1 MLVKEL
7 IKIGFGGGCHW
18 CTEAVFQ
25 SLKGVSQVDQGFISS
40 TDPNEFF
47 SEAVIVSYDSHIIDL
62 KSLIEVH
69 VRTHSSTSSH
79 HLRDKYR
86 SAIYYF
92 FDSQATEATQA
103 LQEIQNDFEKP
114 IITKVLP
121 FFAFRES
128 SEQYKNYYEQG
139 PEKPF
144 CKLYIDPKLNRIRKE
159 YSHLV

>member
-1 MLVKEL
+1 MLAKAL
-7 IKIGFGGGCHW
+7 KRIGFGGGCHW

-25 SLKGVSQVDQGFISS
+25 SLKGVSLVNQGFISS
-40 TDPNEFF
+40 TEPNEFP

-69 VRTHSSTSSH
+69 IRTHSSTSSH
-79 HLRDKYR
+79 RLRDKYR
-86 SAIYYF
+86 SAVYYF
-92 FDSQATEATQA
+92 TDSQMTEATEA
-103 LQEIQNDFEKP
+103 LQEIQKDFEKL

-121 FFAFRES
+121 FVAFRES
-128 SEQYKNYYEQG
+128 SEQYQNYYQQG

-144 CKLYIDPKLNRIRKE
+144 CKHYIDPKLNRIRAD